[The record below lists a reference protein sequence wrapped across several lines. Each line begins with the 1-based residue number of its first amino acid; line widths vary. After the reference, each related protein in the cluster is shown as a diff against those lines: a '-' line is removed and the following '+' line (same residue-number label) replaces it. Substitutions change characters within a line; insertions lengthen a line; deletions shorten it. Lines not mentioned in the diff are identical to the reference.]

1 MRALSSWLANGSP
14 LAVSFWGRREIPHL
28 TPHHQDKATGN
39 SFPIDQN
46 SRTRRAGQL
55 REKAG
60 PCPDHVFL
68 ILKVRRPL
76 GLHMCRKVPWW
87 SKRNIVKGCMHTHG
101 RIPRYTKYGLQ
112 TRQIIMI
119 GQRKPEKN
127 APYEWFKLPCGH
139 SSGSL
144 PLSLPK
150 CLSICTVLFFLINT
164 SLASLLSV
172 FVEILFCKVQGPG
185 PLSLTT
191 GLVARIWCSHYHDP
205 AQSLVGNQTP
215 R

>member
-1 MRALSSWLANGSP
+1 MHAY
-14 LAVSFWGRREIPHL
+14 
-28 TPHHQDKATGN
+28 
-39 SFPIDQN
+39 
-46 SRTRRAGQL
+46 TR
-55 REKAG
+55 
-60 PCPDHVFL
+60 
-68 ILKVRRPL
+68 IL
-76 GLHMCRKVPWW
+76 
-87 SKRNIVKGCMHTHG
+87 
-101 RIPRYTKYGLQ
+101 RYTKYGLQ

-191 GLVARIWCSHYHDP
+191 GLVARIWCSHHHDP
-205 AQSLVGNQTP
+205 AQSLVGNQAP
-215 R
+215 RSVIAGQGHPISVLQFEDSNSKTLGVVRHSHSKTYEQFSQNNWF